1 MLEVKTEAGEATKGL
16 VDLVKPAPKPEKKEA
31 KKEEDDEPT
40 PKPVIILKQKAPEPA
55 APKKPSAGN
64 EGSVSWTANGMNFTA
79 SNYVQK
85 SDKEITFEV
94 EAKK

>member
-16 VDLVKPAPKPEKKEA
+16 VDLVKPAPKPEKKDED
-31 KKEEDDEPT
+31 EDDEPT

-55 APKKPSAGN
+55 PKKSPAGN

>member
-40 PKPVIILKQKAPEPA
+40 PKPVIILKQTAAA
-55 APKKPSAGN
+55 APKKSPAGN